1 MNSGHQC
8 NAEPIR
14 LAPVHNPKLKRKDTM
29 EYALLNAIL
38 HGERLTEPLTWI
50 YIAALIAV
58 SIAGW
63 MVGGIAFDKYHQP
76 EGE

>member
-1 MNSGHQC
+1 
-8 NAEPIR
+8 
-14 LAPVHNPKLKRKDTM
+14 M
-29 EYALLNAIL
+29 EYALLNAML
-38 HGERLTEPLTWI
+38 HGERLNEPLTWI

>member
-1 MNSGHQC
+1 
-8 NAEPIR
+8 
-14 LAPVHNPKLKRKDTM
+14 M

-38 HGERLTEPLTWI
+38 HGERLTEPLTWV

-63 MVGGIAFDKYHQP
+63 MVGGVAFDRWHNT
-76 EGE
+76 ESE